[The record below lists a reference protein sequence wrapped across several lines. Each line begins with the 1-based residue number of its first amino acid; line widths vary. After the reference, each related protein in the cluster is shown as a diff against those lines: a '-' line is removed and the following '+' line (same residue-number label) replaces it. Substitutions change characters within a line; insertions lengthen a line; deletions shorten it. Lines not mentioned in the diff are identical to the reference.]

1 MVTGWLLRSRSR
13 CASQKMRC
21 KAPLD
26 PDRGIQLYVHG
37 PGDLAAASDK

>member
-1 MVTGWLLRSRSR
+1 
-13 CASQKMRC
+13 MRC

-37 PGDLAAASDK
+37 PGDPAAASDQETPELSLEATTG